1 MTDLA
6 KLVADL
12 QPEEGFKRLGGRP
25 VLYDDATG
33 AAIVPGYR
41 LVGHPTAGYGF
52 ALDVS
57 PLTEAESLPILASRA
72 AAVDAKIQ
80 GDLPWVRDLDEPR
93 QRALS
98 DMAYNLGAHGLEKF
112 ATFLGLV
119 RGRSFDAAADDLAAT
134 AWAKEVGSRAVRI
147 AKIIRTGA
155 A

>member
-1 MTDLA
+1 MSDLA

-12 QPEEGFKRLGGRP
+12 QPEEGFKKVGGRP

-57 PLTEAESLPILASRA
+57 PLTEAESLPILVSRA
-72 AAVDAKIQ
+72 AAIDAKLQ
-80 GDLPWVRDLDEPR
+80 ADLPWIKSLDEPR

-98 DMAYNLGAHGLEKF
+98 DMAYNLGAHELESF
-112 ATFLGLV
+112 STFLGLV
-119 RGRSFDAAADDLAAT
+119 EAGKFSEAADDLATT
-134 AWAKEVGSRAVRI
+134 AWYKEVGSRAVRI
-147 AKIIRTGA
+147 EGVIRGSV
-155 A
+155 

>member
-12 QPEEGFKRLGGRP
+12 QPEEGFKKVGGRP

-57 PLTEAESLPILASRA
+57 PLTEAESLPILVSRA
-72 AAVDAKIQ
+72 AAMYDNLSARMAELLQAQ
-80 GDLPWVRDLDEPR
+80 G
-93 QRALS
+93 
-98 DMAYNLGAHGLEKF
+98 GL
-112 ATFLGLV
+112 
-119 RGRSFDAAADDLAAT
+119 
-134 AWAKEVGSRAVRI
+134 
-147 AKIIRTGA
+147 IIPNFVA
-155 A
+155 SL